1 MHEAPYPWGVSDVKK
16 SGMLVVSPGIF
27 VLKCSRRNATIF
39 LASSIFKGFTYKT
52 LSVQFK
58 VVSFWSHLKLEWRPD
73 IFVFNSNFPKSRI
86 SLIYLPPP
94 PPPTPPYSHTHKY
107 IPWYDYIYVNCY
119 LAGVGFDVECTN
131 CVYVESCPVLV
142 WYGGIILSSW
152 EWTLSVPNILC
163 HCSLVLGVDRA
174 YVRPRHKKPNIF
186 F

>member
-1 MHEAPYPWGVSDVKK
+1 M
-16 SGMLVVSPGIF
+16 
-27 VLKCSRRNATIF
+27 
-39 LASSIFKGFTYKT
+39 
-52 LSVQFK
+52 
-58 VVSFWSHLKLEWRPD
+58 VSFWSHLKLEWRPD

-152 EWTLSVPNILC
+152 EWNIVVPNILC
-163 HCSLVLGVDRA
+163 HFNLVLGVDRA
-174 YVRPRHKKPNIF
+174 YVKPRHKKLNFQSTRRFLETLGIF
-186 F
+186 RKNGIFKGELRFH